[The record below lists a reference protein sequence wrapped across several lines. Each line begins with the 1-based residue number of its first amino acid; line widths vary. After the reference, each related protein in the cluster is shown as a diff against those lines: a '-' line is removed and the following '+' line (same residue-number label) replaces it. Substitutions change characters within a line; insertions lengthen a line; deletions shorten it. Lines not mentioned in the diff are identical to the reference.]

1 MADPISKIGVK
12 AVVPNTA
19 DTPGL
24 TTGKKFDA
32 PKIASEKAASPEATV
47 LNPPDRKQMEQDLRR
62 RIESTGSQ
70 NPSLLFGP
78 DMTKMG
84 DRIQALNSKRVPPTV
99 RAELE
104 KIESRFQASQSK
116 LGEIPD
122 ANNLRDLLKMQTEM
136 YEMNQNVEL
145 LTKLVD
151 STTSGV
157 KQTLQ
162 MQV

>member
-12 AVVPNTA
+12 AVVPHTA

-24 TTGKKFDA
+24 TTGKKFEV
-32 PKIASEKAASPEATV
+32 PKAASEKAASPEATV

-62 RIESTGSQ
+62 RIESTGTQS
-70 NPSLLFGP
+70 PSLLFGP
-78 DMTKMG
+78 DMAKL
-84 DRIQALNSKRVPPTV
+84 DNRIQAMSAKRVPPTV

-104 KIESRFQASQSK
+104 KIEARFQSSQSK
-116 LGEIPD
+116 LGEIPET
-122 ANNLRDLLKMQTEM
+122 NNLRDLLKMQTEM